1 VALTAF
7 RQQKRTAVLDQ
18 APLRATHVGLLE
30 PRALRDRGEIETPL
44 ATRIPLDRIRNIG
57 ISAHIDSGK
66 TTLTER
72 ILFYTGR
79 IHKIHEVR
87 GKDGVGA
94 KMDSMDLEREKG
106 ITIQSAATYCVWNGS
121 QEQFQP
127 HNINIIDTPGHVDF
141 TIEVERALR
150 VLDGAILVL
159 DSGKGVQSQSITV
172 DKQMKR
178 YRVPRI
184 AFVNKMDNPAA
195 NYERVAQMLKE
206 KLGHHPVTIQ
216 VPIGAESSFQG
227 IIDPIV
233 GKAYFFDGADGEI
246 IREAEIPA
254 DYVAATA
261 KAREKIIHDVAD
273 VDDILGEK
281 FINEEPISVD
291 DLRAAIRRATLA
303 LKMTPVMCGSA
314 IKNKGVQL
322 LLDGVVH
329 YLPNPTEVLNEAH
342 DQSNAEAKVKVESD
356 PSKPFVGLAFKLQ
369 QDKYGQLTYFRV
381 YQGTVAAGDTI
392 YNVSNESRKVRV
404 PRMFRMHSED
414 REEIPSAEAGDIV
427 AFYGVEASSGET
439 FTDGKVNWTLT
450 SMHVPAAVISLAVAP
465 KERSTEVNFS
475 KALNRFTKEDPT
487 FRVHQDEESQQTIIS
502 GMGELH
508 LDIYMERMRREYA
521 CEVVAGKPQVAYRE
535 TITRR
540 AEINYTHKKQ
550 TGGSGQ
556 YAKLMGYIEPLPA
569 DAVETYEFVDD
580 VTGGAIPRE
589 FIPACD
595 KGFKDSVRK
604 GTRIGFPIVGIR
616 CAVTDGAAHAVD
628 SSEMAFKTAAIM
640 GFREAYANAAPSIL
654 EPLMKVEIDVPPE
667 FQGAVVGQV
676 NQRRGVILETV
687 GGDTVSITCEVPLNS
702 MFGYSTDLRS
712 ATQGKGTFTME
723 FARYSVVPKQ
733 EQEEMT
739 KKYREKLA
747 AEAAK
752 K

>member
-1 VALTAF
+1 VAA
-7 RQQKRTAVLDQ
+7 
-18 APLRATHVGLLE
+18 
-30 PRALRDRGEIETPL
+30 
-44 ATRIPLDRIRNIG
+44 RIPLDRIRNIG
-57 ISAHIDSGK
+57 ISAHIESGK

-121 QEQFQP
+121 QQQLQP
-127 HNINIIDTPGHVDF
+127 HNVNIIDTPGHVDF

-184 AFVNKMDNPAA
+184 AFVNKMDNPGA
-195 NYERVAQMLKE
+195 NYERVADMLKE
-206 KLGHHPVTIQ
+206 KLGHHPVKIQ
-216 VPIGAESSFQG
+216 LPMGAESAFKG
-227 IIDPIV
+227 IIDPII
-233 GKAYFFDGADGEI
+233 GKAFFFEGADGEVI
-246 IREAEIPA
+246 KEVEIPA
-254 DYVAATA
+254 EYAEAA
-261 KAREKIIHDVAD
+261 KAARDQIVADVAD
-273 VDDILGEK
+273 VDDELAEK

-291 DLRAAIRRATLA
+291 ELRAAIRRATLA

-329 YLPNPTEVLNEAH
+329 YLPNPKEVVNEAH
-342 DQSNAEAKVKVESD
+342 DQSNAEAKVVVESD
-356 PSKPFVGLAFKLQ
+356 PTKPFVGLAFKLQ

-381 YQGTVAAGDTI
+381 YQGSVSAGDTI
-392 YNVSNESRKVRV
+392 YNVSNEMRKVRV

-414 REEIPSAEAGDIV
+414 REEIPTAEAGDIV

-465 KERSTEVNFS
+465 KDRSTEVNFS

-508 LDIYMERMRREYA
+508 LDIERMRREYN
-521 CEVVAGKPQVAYRE
+521 CQVIAGQPQVAYRE
-535 TITRR
+535 SVTRR

-556 YAKLMGYIEPLPA
+556 YAKIMGYIEPLPA
-569 DAVETYEFVDD
+569 DAVESYEFVDD
-580 VTGGAIPRE
+580 VTGGSIPRE
-589 FIPACD
+589 FISSCD
-595 KGFKDSVRK
+595 KGFREGVRK
-604 GTRIGFPIVGIR
+604 GTMIGFPIVGIR
-616 CAVTDGAAHAVD
+616 CAVNDGASHAVD

-640 GFREAYANAAPSIL
+640 GFREAYAKAAPTIL
-654 EPLMKVEIDVPPE
+654 EPIMKVEIEAPTE
-667 FQGAVVGQV
+667 FQGSVVGQV

-687 GGDTVSITCEVPLNS
+687 AGDSVSITAEVPLNA

-723 FARYSVVPKQ
+723 FARYAIVPKQ

-747 AEAAK
+747 EEAAARK
-752 K
+752 